1 MPRVRLQPFATW
13 QAAGLPGP
21 PVKGPHP
28 GFPEGIRLPRPSPPT
43 HRRVDAGRGLGARML
58 QTLAAGNGLDLGFY
72 NVPWSWV
79 ALIVVVVIG
88 LLLVRTAITLVKVLI
103 IVAIGF
109 AIYLGLSFL
118 FNQFV

>member
-1 MPRVRLQPFATW
+1 
-13 QAAGLPGP
+13 
-21 PVKGPHP
+21 
-28 GFPEGIRLPRPSPPT
+28 
-43 HRRVDAGRGLGARML
+43 ML

-109 AIYLGLSFL
+109 AIYLGISFL
-118 FNQFV
+118 LNQFV